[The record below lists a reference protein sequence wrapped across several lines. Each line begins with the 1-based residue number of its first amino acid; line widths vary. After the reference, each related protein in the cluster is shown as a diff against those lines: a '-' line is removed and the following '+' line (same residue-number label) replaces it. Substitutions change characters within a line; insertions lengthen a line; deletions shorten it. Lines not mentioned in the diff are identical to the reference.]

1 MSEIKGKVK
10 TIIMDKS
17 AAPNDNITLG
27 PQLSYD
33 ASNAQV
39 AVDAIN
45 TEFGTNVTTE
55 QFLGFQTIGEVGDYV
70 ASLVHN

>member
-1 MSEIKGKVK
+1 MSGVKGVVR

-33 ASNAQV
+33 AANSQV

-45 TEFGTNVTTE
+45 AQFGTNVTVSE
-55 QFLGFQTIGEVGDYV
+55 FLSFQNIGEVGDYV
-70 ASLVHN
+70 ATLVS